1 MGMGGAAGSENAPKE
16 FSTSQNNRAQ
26 NILSHQIFEMCV
38 VSIHPL
44 YQNHHQQDG
53 TKHTTIQKLII

>member
-1 MGMGGAAGSENAPKE
+1 
-16 FSTSQNNRAQ
+16 
-26 NILSHQIFEMCV
+26 MCV

-53 TKHTTIQKLII
+53 TKHTTIQKLIIWAFSSGDLGF